1 MTKES
6 DSRISLLRN
15 VNVGWWIGNQ
25 PLIYK
30 PKNNDLNFEEKS
42 RKLSRIE
49 QNFLNS
55 TRYSAQSC
63 IFPAA
68 ITITM
73 LLPVD
78 ISFKKAIYM

>member
-30 PKNNDLNFEEKS
+30 SKNNDLNFEEKS

-55 TRYSAQSC
+55 TRHSAQSY